1 MTFPSEYSARF
12 RKYATAIDKAVAYFI
27 MNTDGGARVRPSK
40 KKRRIKMKKKIPY
53 GFFAG
58 LSGIC
63 AFYLTAAV
71 IIVFVIL
78 NRIEAETN
86 SSASLFGTWYQILLF
101 VLDILFVAATVFFVA
116 ITLIRKKKQNGEAN
130 KEVAR

>member
-1 MTFPSEYSARF
+1 
-12 RKYATAIDKAVAYFI
+12 
-27 MNTDGGARVRPSK
+27 
-40 KKRRIKMKKKIPY
+40 MKKKLPY

-63 AFYLTAAV
+63 AFYLTAAI

-86 SSASLFGTWYQILLF
+86 SSASLFGTWYQTMLF
-101 VLDILFVAATVFFVA
+101 VFDILAVAVTVFFIVMA
-116 ITLIRKKKQNGEAN
+116 VIERGKKKNRNMNEG
-130 KEVAR
+130 VTG

>member
-1 MTFPSEYSARF
+1 
-12 RKYATAIDKAVAYFI
+12 
-27 MNTDGGARVRPSK
+27 
-40 KKRRIKMKKKIPY
+40 MKKKLPY

-63 AFYLTAAV
+63 AFYLTAAI